1 MQIDAEFSD
10 LFLVVPLFM
19 LFSSN
24 DTFAQKRTTIQAKMF
39 ESTQPCK
46 IQCICLTNL
55 GFELG
60 VRIFKD
66 EDKSLRGCYPTWLS
80 MQMAMR
86 SSALLQLAAEKR
98 VGVSQLGVTGGR
110 TGDWGCWMA
119 QTLTCWKWDRL
130 RLLEW
135 IFVVTSAAKF
145 LRMVLQKEQ
154 VLFKMALIWIWE
166 A

>member
-66 EDKSLRGCYPTWLS
+66 EDKSLRGCYPT
-80 MQMAMR
+80 
-86 SSALLQLAAEKR
+86 
-98 VGVSQLGVTGGR
+98 
-110 TGDWGCWMA
+110 
-119 QTLTCWKWDRL
+119 
-130 RLLEW
+130 
-135 IFVVTSAAKF
+135 
-145 LRMVLQKEQ
+145 
-154 VLFKMALIWIWE
+154 
-166 A
+166 